1 MTVFF
6 MPCYTKTEREMWSL
20 RVRSSLRMAA
30 LLLPFLL
37 LVAALLPAATAT
49 AHAEG
54 IQVKRAALEA
64 AEEGYQLNADFEIT
78 LNPTLEQALK
88 KGIVLYFVTEF
99 DLVNPRWYWL
109 DEKVAHSQLQEAL
122 SYYALTRQYRLS
134 RGLLSQNF
142 DTLEEAL
149 QILSR
154 LRNRITVESAVL
166 KKDTTYVATLR
177 MRLDVSRLPKPF
189 QVEALSSRD
198 WNLSS
203 AKSQWSMTLPPPL
216 PSSTPPPP
224 VSPPPQKPP
233 GEGKP

>member
-1 MTVFF
+1 MTVFS
-6 MPCYTKTEREMWSL
+6 MPCYTKTEHTRPSL
-20 RVRSSLRMAA
+20 LMTV
-30 LLLPFLL
+30 LPPLLL
-37 LVAALLPAATAT
+37 LVAALLPVATAQ
-49 AHAEG
+49 AEG
-54 IQVKRAALEA
+54 IQVKRAALET

-78 LNPTLEQALK
+78 LNPTLEQALQ

-109 DEKVAHSQLQEAL
+109 DEKVVRSELQEAL

-134 RGLLSQNF
+134 RGALSQNF

-154 LRNRITVESAVL
+154 LRNRTVAEGVAL
-166 KKDTTYVATLR
+166 KKETTYVATLR

-189 QVEALSSRD
+189 QIEALSSRD

-203 AKSQWSMTLPPPL
+203 SKAQWNVTF
-216 PSSTPPPP
+216 
-224 VSPPPQKPP
+224 PPPQLPQRPP

>member
-6 MPCYTKTEREMWSL
+6 MPCCTKSDPAVRGL
-20 RVRSSLRMAA
+20 RA
-30 LLLPFLL
+30 LLPE
-37 LVAALLPAATAT
+37 LVAALWLIAAAVLPPVAT

-54 IQVKRAALEA
+54 IQVKFAALEA
-64 AEEGYQLNADFEIT
+64 ADDGHQLNADFEIA

-99 DLVNPRWYWL
+99 DLVSPRWYWL
-109 DEKVAHSQLQEAL
+109 DEKIARSELQQAL

-134 RGLLSQNF
+134 RGSLPQNF

-154 LRNRITVESAVL
+154 LRNRTVAESAAL
-166 KKDTTYVATLR
+166 KKESAYVATLR

-189 QVEALSSRD
+189 QVEALGSRD

-203 AKSQWSMTLPPPL
+203 GKLQWNVAPPQL
-216 PSSTPPPP
+216 Q
-224 VSPPPQKPP
+224 QKPP
-233 GEGKP
+233 SESRP

>member
-6 MPCYTKTEREMWSL
+6 MPCYTKTERTRLSL
-20 RVRSSLRMAA
+20 MAT

-37 LVAALLPAATAT
+37 LVAALLPAATAQ
-49 AHAEG
+49 AEG

-64 AEEGYQLNADFEIT
+64 AEEGYQLSADFEIT
-78 LNPTLEQALK
+78 LNPTLEQALQ

-109 DEKVAHSQLQEAL
+109 DEKVAHSDVQEAL

-134 RGLLSQNF
+134 RGALSQNF

-149 QILSR
+149 QILGR
-154 LRNRITVESAVL
+154 LRNRTIAEGVVL
-166 KKDTTYVATLR
+166 KKEAAYVATLR
-177 MRLDVSRLPKPF
+177 MRFNVSRLPKPF
-189 QVEALSSRD
+189 QIEALSSRD

-203 AKSQWSMTLPPPL
+203 GRAQWNVTFPPQ
-216 PSSTPPPP
+216 
-224 VSPPPQKPP
+224 PPQKPP

>member
-6 MPCYTKTEREMWSL
+6 MPCYTKPERARPSL
-20 RVRSSLRMAA
+20 PSV
-30 LLLPFLL
+30 LLPLWL
-37 LVAALLPAATAT
+37 LVAALLPVAT

-99 DLVNPRWYWL
+99 ELVSPRWYWL
-109 DEKVAHSQLQEAL
+109 DEKIVRSELQEAL

-154 LRNRITVESAVL
+154 LRNRITVESAAL
-166 KKDTTYVATLR
+166 KKDTAYLATLR

-203 AKSQWSMTLPPPL
+203 GKVQWSVMLPPPL

-224 VSPPPQKPP
+224 ASPPPPPQKPP
-233 GEGKP
+233 GESKP